1 MNKPL
6 VSIVTSSYNQGRFL
20 EETIRSVLEQDY
32 EPLEYIVID
41 DGSTD
46 DSVEIIRRYADRLGW
61 WRAQENQGQVKTL
74 NTAFARA
81 RGDIL
86 NFVNSDD
93 TVLPGAVSR
102 VAGVFERN
110 PSLVAVYGDVFL
122 TNERSE
128 RVEYGPAGDWDLAR
142 MARTVYTPHQPST
155 FWSRRAWEA
164 AGPFNERSWA
174 LFDVEFNLR
183 TALLGPV
190 EHVEEPLATF
200 RLHPESKSLSR
211 HRTMAHECLRFATE
225 FYGSPDLPAQLRP
238 YARAGRAT
246 LFRRAALHLQAEGQ
260 VTYARRL
267 FLRSLLLSPSG
278 LTRKQAR
285 RLATTLLPAPVV
297 HRRRAGSRL

>member
-1 MNKPL
+1 MTRPL
-6 VSIVTSSYNQGRFL
+6 VSIVTTSYNQAPFL
-20 EETIRSVLEQDY
+20 EETLRSVLEQDY
-32 EPLEYIVID
+32 QPLEYLVID

-46 DSVEIIRRYADRLGW
+46 GSDEIVRRYADSLAW
-61 WRAQENQGQVKTL
+61 WRIQENQGQVHAL
-74 NTAFARA
+74 NTAFSEA

-93 TVLPGAVSR
+93 TLLPGAASR
-102 VAGVFERN
+102 VAGAFERN

-128 RVEYGPAGDWDLAR
+128 RVEYGAAGGWDLAR

-190 EHVEEPLATF
+190 QHIEEPLATF

-211 HRTMAHECLRFATE
+211 HRMMAEECLRFAAE
-225 FYGSPDLPAQLRP
+225 FYCSTDLPAQLRP
-238 YARAGRAT
+238 YARAGRAS
-246 LFRRAALHLQAEGQ
+246 LLRRAALHLQADGQ
-260 VTYARRL
+260 IARARRL
-267 FLRSLLLSPSG
+267 FLRSLLLSPYG
-278 LTRKQAR
+278 LTGKQAR
-285 RLATTLLPAPVV
+285 RLAMTLVPEPVA
-297 HRRRAGSRL
+297 RRRRIASRL